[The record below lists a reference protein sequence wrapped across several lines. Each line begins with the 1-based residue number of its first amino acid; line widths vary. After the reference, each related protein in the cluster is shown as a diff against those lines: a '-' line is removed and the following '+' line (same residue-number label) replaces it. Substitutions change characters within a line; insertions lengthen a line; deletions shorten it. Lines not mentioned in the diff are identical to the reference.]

1 MMDLSGHTT
10 PFAVLGHPIG
20 HSLSPVMHNASLR
33 SLGMDAV
40 YLAFDVAPHRLM
52 DVLRAMRDPLNI
64 AGLVPLFEAIPDVLF
79 AKPDNIFGDGDDI
92 QAVAEAGGWRLTYY
106 LKWDDCPATCLAA
119 HHWSF
124 RVGPRGAVEYL
135 GSGGDPIP

>member
-1 MMDLSGHTT
+1 VVRYDLG
-10 PFAVLGHPIG
+10 
-20 HSLSPVMHNASLR
+20 
-33 SLGMDAV
+33 
-40 YLAFDVAPHRLM
+40 VAEATRWVGEWV
-52 DVLRAMRDPLNI
+52 VLRAMRDPLNI